1 MHQVPRGRAPFRT
14 PRALPSV
21 QSLLLVNLCVVVVV
35 AAVSGGGR
43 VNSFTTAEV
52 SIQLF
57 IRLAGI
63 HTIRG

>member
-57 IRLAGI
+57 IRLAG
-63 HTIRG
+63 TIRG